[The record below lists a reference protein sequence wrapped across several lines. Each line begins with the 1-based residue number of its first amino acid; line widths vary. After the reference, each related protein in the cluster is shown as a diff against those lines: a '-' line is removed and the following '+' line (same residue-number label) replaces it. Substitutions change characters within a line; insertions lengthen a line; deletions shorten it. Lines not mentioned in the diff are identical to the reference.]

1 MKRPENEAI
10 YQEIRKL
17 IDILST
23 WGNVLVNG
31 NISAKSRLVQLYN
44 KLHKQGMSLE
54 DIDVEITTLL
64 IKSINE

>member
-10 YQEIRKL
+10 YREIRKL

-31 NISAKSRLVQLYN
+31 NISAQSRLSRLCTQ
-44 KLHKQGMSLE
+44 LHKQGMSLD
-54 DIDVEITTLL
+54 DIDAE
-64 IKSINE
+64 IKSLEIKNKEK